1 MLRLA
6 SGINSFLIPNGGS
19 YGCNSGLSVTQ
30 IRSVIY
36 RGDVKANAIAKNMI
50 PMADIAV
57 NERRTAGRARK
68 TDALSTAATKVMY
81 QEVETEACTQA
92 KINMPQPNEKC
103 FGTNEGMN
111 ATAKTAAFTF
121 IRFVTKPNRYAPAKD
136 VFAPESKSNLPN
148 SFRNC
153 HKVCNDKKVR
163 KATPAYLS
171 TENAVCDLAKIADKP
186 TADNAPQINSPVE
199 LPTME

>member
-1 MLRLA
+1 MKA
-6 SGINSFLIPNGGS
+6 S
-19 YGCNSGLSVTQ
+19 
-30 IRSVIY
+30 
-36 RGDVKANAIAKNMI
+36 AIAKNMI

-68 TDALSTAATKVMY
+68 TDALSTAATKVIY
-81 QEVETEACTQA
+81 QEVDTEACTHA
-92 KINMPQPNEKC
+92 KIKMPQPNEKC
-103 FGTNEGMN
+103 LGTNDGMN

-121 IRFVTKPNRYAPAKD
+121 IRFVTKPNRYAPANE

-171 TENAVCDLAKIADKP
+171 TENAACDFAKIADKP
-186 TADNAPQINSPVE
+186 TADKAPQINSPVE
-199 LPTME
+199 LPRME

>member
-36 RGDVKANAIAKNMI
+36 RGDVKAKAMAKNMI
-50 PMADIAV
+50 PMAETAV
-57 NERRTAGRARK
+57 NERRTAGRAKK
-68 TDALSTAATKVMY
+68 TEALFTAATSVMY
-81 QEVETEACTQA
+81 QEVDTVACTQA
-92 KINMPQPNEKC
+92 KMKMPHPNEKC

-121 IRFVTKPNRYAPAKD
+121 IRFVIKPSR
-136 VFAPESKSNLPN
+136 
-148 SFRNC
+148 
-153 HKVCNDKKVR
+153 
-163 KATPAYLS
+163 
-171 TENAVCDLAKIADKP
+171 
-186 TADNAPQINSPVE
+186 
-199 LPTME
+199 

>member
-1 MLRLA
+1 M
-6 SGINSFLIPNGGS
+6 GGS

-30 IRSVIY
+30 LRRVIY
-36 RGDVKANAIAKNMI
+36 RGDVNASAMAKNMI

-81 QEVETEACTQA
+81 QEVDTEACTHA

-121 IRFVTKPNRYAPAKD
+121 IRFVTKPNRYAPAND

-163 KATPAYLS
+163 NATPAYLS
-171 TENAVCDLAKIADKP
+171 TENAACDFAKIADKP
-186 TADNAPQINSPVE
+186 TADKAPQINSPVE
-199 LPTME
+199 LPRIE